1 MNRNRKKKNRKK
13 ETGAVVSLLLASSL
27 AFGGCG
33 TAVTSSS
40 SVNAESAS
48 TESTGET
55 SADNA
60 AATSESTD
68 SENAME
74 SASDINFDLELTEST
89 IDTEFTDRE
98 KSGSY
103 KVSEAVKITLN
114 KTTATVS
121 GSGAKADGST
131 ITITEEGVYIVSGTL
146 EDGQIIV
153 DASDSDKVQIVL
165 DGVNIN
171 CETNAAIYVRE
182 ADKVFIT
189 LAENSSNTLGGGN
202 EYTQIDDN
210 TVDGVIFSKSDLV
223 CNGTGSLTIEADYK
237 HGIVSKDDLVI
248 TGGTYK
254 ITAADNGITAKDQLK
269 ILDGSFDIDAANSA
283 VKAKNAD
290 NAELGNIYIAGGIFT
305 IEAEQDGF
313 HATGSIVVDDGT
325 ITVNSGDDGFHAE
338 LDTIIRG
345 GTILVEKSNEGLEGK
360 RVVVN
365 GGDITVN
372 ASDDGINAANSGDD
386 GANAA
391 NSGDDGANAAN
402 SGDGGVN
409 AANSGDDGANATNPG
424 ANAAGSGDDDS
435 NAASSNNDSSAA
447 VNSGDDSSISGAADG
462 KEPPQMPPD
471 TENGSDM
478 QPSQDFDPEN
488 APSGGNAPQNFDP
501 GNAPSDGDAPQMMQG
516 GPGGGGNSELYIKIT
531 GGTLTVSADG
541 DGLDSNGGLLVTGG
555 TTIVYGPTSDGDSAL
570 DYDGSA
576 IVSGGILAAIG
587 SAGMVESFD
596 EASTQPVI
604 TYYCTETQSADTTI
618 TLTDSDGSALF
629 TVTPE
634 KAYASIV
641 LTCPEMKL
649 DATYTLAAGTDN
661 EEITL
666 TDIITTA
673 GTRSVKTMS
682 DPEGGKMP
690 NNSDNKG
697 TPPSKPS
704 DTAE

>member
-1 MNRNRKKKNRKK
+1 MHRPEGRNYNESKQKKNRKK

-40 SVNAESAS
+40 SVNAESAR

-60 AATSESTD
+60 DTTSESTD

-103 KVSEAVKITLN
+103 QASEAVKITLN

-121 GSGAKADGST
+121 GSGVKADGST

-165 DGVNIN
+165 DGVHIN

-283 VKAKNAD
+283 VKAKNTD
-290 NAELGNIYIAGGIFT
+290 DTGLGNIYIAGGVFT
-305 IEAEQDGF
+305 VKAEQDGF

-338 LDTIIRG
+338 LDTVIHG

-365 GGDITVN
+365 GGDITIN

-386 GANAA
+386 GANA
-391 NSGDDGANAAN
+391 
-402 SGDGGVN
+402 
-409 AANSGDDGANATNPG
+409 TNPG
-424 ANAAGSGDDDS
+424 ANAVGSGDDDS

-462 KEPPQMPPD
+462 KKPPQMPPD

-488 APSGGNAPQNFDP
+488 APSGGNAPQNFYP
-501 GNAPSDGDAPQMMQG
+501 GNASSDGDAPQMMQG
-516 GPGGGGNSELYIKIT
+516 GPGGGGNSELYIKIA

-555 TTIVYGPTSDGDSAL
+555 TTIVYGPTGDGDSAL

-704 DTAE
+704 DTAD

>member
-40 SVNAESAS
+40 SVNAESAR

-60 AATSESTD
+60 DTTSESTD

-131 ITITEEGVYIVSGTL
+131 ITITEEGVYVVSGTL

-165 DGVNIN
+165 NGVNIN

-248 TGGTYK
+248 TGGT
-254 ITAADNGITAKDQLK
+254 
-269 ILDGSFDIDAANSA
+269 
-283 VKAKNAD
+283 
-290 NAELGNIYIAGGIFT
+290 
-305 IEAEQDGF
+305 
-313 HATGSIVVDDGT
+313 
-325 ITVNSGDDGFHAE
+325 
-338 LDTIIRG
+338 
-345 GTILVEKSNEGLEGK
+345 
-360 RVVVN
+360 
-365 GGDITVN
+365 
-372 ASDDGINAANSGDD
+372 
-386 GANAA
+386 
-391 NSGDDGANAAN
+391 
-402 SGDGGVN
+402 
-409 AANSGDDGANATNPG
+409 
-424 ANAAGSGDDDS
+424 
-435 NAASSNNDSSAA
+435 
-447 VNSGDDSSISGAADG
+447 
-462 KEPPQMPPD
+462 
-471 TENGSDM
+471 
-478 QPSQDFDPEN
+478 
-488 APSGGNAPQNFDP
+488 
-501 GNAPSDGDAPQMMQG
+501 
-516 GPGGGGNSELYIKIT
+516 
-531 GGTLTVSADG
+531 
-541 DGLDSNGGLLVTGG
+541 
-555 TTIVYGPTSDGDSAL
+555 TIVYGPTSDGDSAL

-576 IVSGGILAAIG
+576 IVTGGTLAAIG
-587 SAGMVESFD
+587 SAGMTESFD

-618 TLTDSDGSALF
+618 ALTDSDGSALF

>member
-1 MNRNRKKKNRKK
+1 MNRNRNKNRKK
-13 ETGAVVSLLLASSL
+13 ETGAVVSLFLVSSL

-40 SVNAESAS
+40 SVNAESAR

-60 AATSESTD
+60 DTTSESTD

-89 IDTEFTDRE
+89 IDTEFTDCE

-103 KVSEAVKITLN
+103 KASEAVKITLN

-121 GSGAKADGST
+121 GSGVKADGST

-165 DGVNIN
+165 DGVHIN

-254 ITAADNGITAKDQLK
+254 IAAADNGITAKDQLK

-338 LDTIIRG
+338 LDTVIHG

-365 GGDITVN
+365 GGDITIN
-372 ASDDGINAANSGDD
+372 ASDDGINATNSGDD
-386 GANAA
+386 GANAI
-391 NSGDDGANAAN
+391 
-402 SGDGGVN
+402 
-409 AANSGDDGANATNPG
+409 NPG
-424 ANAAGSGDDDS
+424 ANDAGSGDDDS
-435 NAASSNNDSSAA
+435 NAASSNDDSSAA
-447 VNSGDDSSISGAADG
+447 VNSGDDGSISGAADG
-462 KEPPQMPPD
+462 KEPSQMPPD

-478 QPSQDFDPEN
+478 QPSQDFDP
-488 APSGGNAPQNFDP
+488 
-501 GNAPSDGDAPQMMQG
+501 GNAPSDGDVPQMMQG

-587 SAGMVESFD
+587 SAGMTESFD
-596 EASTQPVI
+596 EASTQPVV

>member
-1 MNRNRKKKNRKK
+1 MNRNRNKNRKK
-13 ETGAVVSLLLASSL
+13 ETGAVVSLFLVSSL

-40 SVNAESAS
+40 SVNAESAR

-60 AATSESTD
+60 DTTSESTD

-89 IDTEFTDRE
+89 IDTEFTDCE

-103 KVSEAVKITLN
+103 KASEAVKITLN

-165 DGVNIN
+165 DGVHIN

-254 ITAADNGITAKDQLK
+254 IAAADNGITAKDQIK

-283 VKAKNAD
+283 VKAKNTD
-290 NAELGNIYIAGGIFT
+290 DTELGNIYIAGGIFT

-338 LDTIIRG
+338 LDTVIHG

-360 RVVVN
+360 RVMVN

-372 ASDDGINAANSGDD
+372 ASDD
-386 GANAA
+386 
-391 NSGDDGANAAN
+391 
-402 SGDGGVN
+402 
-409 AANSGDDGANATNPG
+409 G

-435 NAASSNNDSSAA
+435 NAASSNDDSSAV
-447 VNSGDDSSISGAADG
+447 VNSGDDGSISGAADG
-462 KEPPQMPPD
+462 KEPSQMPPD

-478 QPSQDFDPEN
+478 QPSQDFDP
-488 APSGGNAPQNFDP
+488 
-501 GNAPSDGDAPQMMQG
+501 GNAPSDGDVPQMMQG

-576 IVSGGILAAIG
+576 IVTGGTLAAIG
-587 SAGMVESFD
+587 SAGMTESFD

-604 TYYCTETQSADTTI
+604 TYYSTETQSADTTI

>member
-1 MNRNRKKKNRKK
+1 MNRNRNKNRKK
-13 ETGAVVSLLLASSL
+13 ETGAVVSLFLVSSL

-33 TAVTSSS
+33 TVVTSSS
-40 SVNAESAS
+40 SVNAESAR

-60 AATSESTD
+60 DTTSESTD

-103 KVSEAVKITLN
+103 KASEAVKITLN

-254 ITAADNGITAKDQLK
+254 INAADNGITAKDQLK

-283 VKAKNAD
+283 GKAKNTD
-290 NAELGNIYIAGGIFT
+290 DTELGNIYIAGGVFT
-305 IEAEQDGF
+305 VKAEQDGF

-338 LDTIIRG
+338 LDTVIHG
-345 GTILVEKSNEGLEGK
+345 GTIFVEKSYEGLEGK

-372 ASDDGINAANSGDD
+372 ASNDGV
-386 GANAA
+386 NAA

-409 AANSGDDGANATNPG
+409 AANSGDDGANTTNPG
-424 ANAAGSGDDDS
+424 ANAVGSGDDDS

-447 VNSGDDSSISGAADG
+447 VNSGDDGSISGEADG

-488 APSGGNAPQNFDP
+488 APSGGNAPQ
-501 GNAPSDGDAPQMMQG
+501 MMQRG
-516 GPGGGGNSELYIKIT
+516 SGGGGNSELYIKIT

-541 DGLDSNGGLLVTGG
+541 DGLDSNGGLFVTGG

-576 IVSGGILAAIG
+576 IVTGGTLAAIG
-587 SAGMVESFD
+587 SAGMTESFD

-604 TYYCTETQSADTTI
+604 TYYGTETQSADTTI

-634 KAYASIV
+634 KVYASIV

-682 DPEGGKMP
+682 DPKGRKMP

-697 TPPSKPS
+697 TPPSKPN

>member
-60 AATSESTD
+60 AATSESTA

-103 KVSEAVKITLN
+103 KASEAVKITLN

-153 DASDSDKVQIVL
+153 NASDSDKVQIVL
-165 DGVNIN
+165 DGVHIN

-189 LAENSSNTLGGGN
+189 LAENSSNTLGDGN

-210 TVDGVIFSKSDLV
+210 TVDSVIFSKSDLV

-248 TGGTYK
+248 SGGTYK
-254 ITAADNGITAKDQLK
+254 IAAADNGITAKDQIK
-269 ILDGSFDIDAANSA
+269 ILNGSFDIDAANSA
-283 VKAKNAD
+283 VKAKNTD
-290 NAELGNIYIAGGIFT
+290 DAELGNIYIAGGIFT

-325 ITVNSGDDGFHAE
+325 ITVNSGDD
-338 LDTIIRG
+338 
-345 GTILVEKSNEGLEGK
+345 
-360 RVVVN
+360 
-365 GGDITVN
+365 
-372 ASDDGINAANSGDD
+372 
-386 GANAA
+386 
-391 NSGDDGANAAN
+391 
-402 SGDGGVN
+402 
-409 AANSGDDGANATNPG
+409 
-424 ANAAGSGDDDS
+424 
-435 NAASSNNDSSAA
+435 
-447 VNSGDDSSISGAADG
+447 SSISGTADG

-488 APSGGNAPQNFDP
+488 APSGGNAPQDFDP

-576 IVSGGILAAIG
+576 IVTGGTLAAIG
-587 SAGMVESFD
+587 SAGMTESFD

-604 TYYCTETQSADTTI
+604 TYYCTETQSADTAI

-649 DATYTLAAGTDN
+649 GATYTLAAGTDN

-697 TPPSKPS
+697 IPPSKPS
-704 DTAE
+704 NTAE

>member
-33 TAVTSSS
+33 TAVTSASF
-40 SVNAESAS
+40 VNTESAS

-60 AATSESTD
+60 AATSESTA
-68 SENAME
+68 SENAIE
-74 SASDINFDLELTEST
+74 SASDIDFDLELTEST

-103 KVSEAVKITLN
+103 KASEAVKITLN

-131 ITITEEGVYIVSGTL
+131 ITITEEGVY
-146 EDGQIIV
+146 
-153 DASDSDKVQIVL
+153 VL

-171 CETNAAIYVRE
+171 CEANAAIYVRE

-223 CNGTGSLTIEADYK
+223 CNGTGSLNIEADYK
-237 HGIVSKDDLVI
+237 HGIISKDDLVI

-283 VKAKNAD
+283 VKAKNTD
-290 NAELGNIYIAGGIFT
+290 DAELGNIYIAGGVFT
-305 IEAEQDGF
+305 VKAEQDGF

-338 LDTIIRG
+338 LDTVIHG

-365 GGDITVN
+365 GGDITIN

-386 GANAA
+386 GANAI
-391 NSGDDGANAAN
+391 
-402 SGDGGVN
+402 
-409 AANSGDDGANATNPG
+409 NPG

-435 NAASSNNDSSAA
+435 NAASSNDDSSAV
-447 VNSGDDSSISGAADG
+447 VNSGDDGSISGAADG

-488 APSGGNAPQNFDP
+488 APSDGNAPQDFDP
-501 GNAPSDGDAPQMMQG
+501 GTAPSDGDAPQKMQG

-541 DGLDSNGGLLVTGG
+541 DGLDSNGGFLVTGG

-596 EASTQPVI
+596 EASTQPVV
-604 TYYCTETQSADTTI
+604 TYYCTETKSADTII

-649 DATYTLAAGTDN
+649 DATYTLAVGTDN

>member
-1 MNRNRKKKNRKK
+1 MNRNRNKNRKK
-13 ETGAVVSLLLASSL
+13 ETGAVVSLFLVSSL

-40 SVNAESAS
+40 SVNTESTS

-60 AATSESTD
+60 AATSESTA

-103 KVSEAVKITLN
+103 KASEAVKITLN

-121 GSGAKADGST
+121 GSGVKADGST

-165 DGVNIN
+165 DGVHIN

-202 EYTQIDDN
+202 EYSQIDDN

-254 ITAADNGITAKDQLK
+254 IAAADNGITAKDQLK

-338 LDTIIRG
+338 LDTVIHG

-372 ASDDGINAANSGDD
+372 ASDD
-386 GANAA
+386 
-391 NSGDDGANAAN
+391 
-402 SGDGGVN
+402 
-409 AANSGDDGANATNPG
+409 G

-501 GNAPSDGDAPQMMQG
+501 GNAPSDGDAPQKMQG

-576 IVSGGILAAIG
+576 IVTGGTLAAIG

-596 EASTQPVI
+596 EDSTQPVI
-604 TYYCTETQSADTTI
+604 TYYCTETQSADTII

-682 DPEGGKMP
+682 DSEGGKMP

>member
-1 MNRNRKKKNRKK
+1 MNRNRNKNRKK
-13 ETGAVVSLLLASSL
+13 ETGAVVSLFPVSSL

-391 NSGDDGANAAN
+391 NSGD
-402 SGDGGVN
+402 GGVN

>member
-1 MNRNRKKKNRKK
+1 MRRLEGRNYNESKQKEKKNRKK

-40 SVNAESAS
+40 SVNAESAR

-60 AATSESTD
+60 DTTSESTD

-103 KVSEAVKITLN
+103 KALEAVKITLN

-131 ITITEEGVYIVSGTL
+131 ITITEEGVYIVRGTL

-153 DASDSDKVQIVL
+153 NASDSDKVQIVL
-165 DGVNIN
+165 DGVHIN

-189 LAENSSNTLGGGN
+189 LAENSSNTLGDGN

-210 TVDGVIFSKSDLV
+210 TVDSVIFSKSNLV

-254 ITAADNGITAKDQLK
+254 IAAADNGITAKDQIK
-269 ILDGSFDIDAANSA
+269 ILNGSFDIDAANSA
-283 VKAKNAD
+283 VKAKNTD
-290 NAELGNIYIAGGIFT
+290 DAELGNIYIAGGIFT

-325 ITVNSGDDGFHAE
+325 ITVNSGDDGFHAD
-338 LDTIIRG
+338 LDTVIHS
-345 GTILVEKSNEGLEGK
+345 GTILVEKSYEGLEGK

-372 ASDDGINAANSGDD
+372 ASDD
-386 GANAA
+386 
-391 NSGDDGANAAN
+391 
-402 SGDGGVN
+402 
-409 AANSGDDGANATNPG
+409 G

-488 APSGGNAPQNFDP
+488 APSGGNAPQDFDP

-541 DGLDSNGGLLVTGG
+541 DGLDSNGSLLVTGG

-576 IVSGGILAAIG
+576 IVTGGTLAAIG
-587 SAGMVESFD
+587 SAGMTESFD

-604 TYYCTETQSADTTI
+604 TYYCTETQSADTAI

-649 DATYTLAAGTDN
+649 DETYTLAVGTDN

-697 TPPSKPS
+697 IPPSKPS
-704 DTAE
+704 NTAE

>member
-40 SVNAESAS
+40 SVNAESAR

-60 AATSESTD
+60 DTTSESTD

-103 KVSEAVKITLN
+103 KASEAVKITLN

-131 ITITEEGVYIVSGTL
+131 ITITEEGVYVVSGTL

-165 DGVNIN
+165 DGVHIN
-171 CETNAAIYVRE
+171 CKTNAAIYVRE

-189 LAENSSNTLGGGN
+189 LAENSRNTLGGGN

-254 ITAADNGITAKDQLK
+254 IAAADNGITAKDQIK

-283 VKAKNAD
+283 VKAKNTD
-290 NAELGNIYIAGGIFT
+290 DTELGNIYIAGGIFT

-325 ITVNSGDDGFHAE
+325 ITVNSGEDGFHAD
-338 LDTIIRG
+338 LDTVIHG
-345 GTILVEKSNEGLEGK
+345 GTILVEKSYEGLEGK

-365 GGDITVN
+365 GGDITIN

-386 GANAA
+386 G
-391 NSGDDGANAAN
+391 
-402 SGDGGVN
+402 VN
-409 AANSGDDGANATNPG
+409 AINPG
-424 ANAAGSGDDDS
+424 ANAVGSGDDDS

-447 VNSGDDSSISGAADG
+447 VNSGDDGSISGEADG
-462 KEPPQMPPD
+462 KEPQQMPPD

-488 APSGGNAPQNFDP
+488 APSDGNAPQNFDP
-501 GNAPSDGDAPQMMQG
+501 GNAPSDGDAPQKMQG

-576 IVSGGILAAIG
+576 IATGGTLAAIG
-587 SAGMVESFD
+587 SAGMTESFSED
-596 EASTQPVI
+596 STQPVI
-604 TYYCTETQSADTTI
+604 TYYCTETQSAATTI

-629 TVTPE
+629 TIAPE

-641 LTCPEMKL
+641 FTCSEMKL
-649 DATYTLAAGTDN
+649 DATYTLTAGTDN

-682 DPEGGKMP
+682 DPKGGKMS

>member
-1 MNRNRKKKNRKK
+1 MNRNRNKNRKK
-13 ETGAVVSLLLASSL
+13 ETGAVVSLFLVSSL

-40 SVNAESAS
+40 SVNTESTS

-60 AATSESTD
+60 AATSESTA

-103 KVSEAVKITLN
+103 KASEAVKITLN

-121 GSGAKADGST
+121 GSGVKADGST

-165 DGVNIN
+165 DGVHIN

-254 ITAADNGITAKDQLK
+254 IAAADNGITAKDQLK

-338 LDTIIRG
+338 LDTVIHG

-372 ASDDGINAANSGDD
+372 ASDD
-386 GANAA
+386 
-391 NSGDDGANAAN
+391 
-402 SGDGGVN
+402 
-409 AANSGDDGANATNPG
+409 G

-501 GNAPSDGDAPQMMQG
+501 GNAPSDGDAPQKMQG

-576 IVSGGILAAIG
+576 IVTGGTLAAIG
-587 SAGMVESFD
+587 SAGMTESFD

-604 TYYCTETQSADTTI
+604 TYYCTETQSADTII

-682 DPEGGKMP
+682 DSEGGKMP

>member
-33 TAVTSSS
+33 TAVTSASF
-40 SVNAESAS
+40 VNTESAS

-60 AATSESTD
+60 DTTSESTD

-103 KVSEAVKITLN
+103 KASEAVK
-114 KTTATVS
+114 
-121 GSGAKADGST
+121 T
-131 ITITEEGVYIVSGTL
+131 ITITEKGVYVVSGTL

-283 VKAKNAD
+283 VKAKNTD
-290 NAELGNIYIAGGIFT
+290 DTELGNIYIAGGVFT
-305 IEAEQDGF
+305 VKAEQDGF

-338 LDTIIRG
+338 LDTVIRG

-365 GGDITVN
+365 GGDITIN

-386 GANAA
+386 GANAI
-391 NSGDDGANAAN
+391 
-402 SGDGGVN
+402 
-409 AANSGDDGANATNPG
+409 NPG
-424 ANAAGSGDDDS
+424 TNAAGSGDDDS
-435 NAASSNNDSSAA
+435 NAASSNDDSSAV
-447 VNSGDDSSISGAADG
+447 VNSGDDGSISGAADG
-462 KEPPQMPPD
+462 KEPSQMPPD

-488 APSGGNAPQNFDP
+488 APSDGNAPQDFDP

-516 GPGGGGNSELYIKIT
+516 GPGGGGNSELYIKIA

-576 IVSGGILAAIG
+576 IVTGGTLAAIG
-587 SAGMVESFD
+587 SAGMTESFD
-596 EASTQPVI
+596 EASTQPVV

>member
-60 AATSESTD
+60 AATSESTA

-103 KVSEAVKITLN
+103 KALEAVKITLN

-131 ITITEEGVYIVSGTL
+131 ITITEEGVYVVSGTL

-165 DGVNIN
+165 DGVHIN

-189 LAENSSNTLGGGN
+189 LAENSSNTLGDGN
-202 EYTQIDDN
+202 GYTQIDDN

-254 ITAADNGITAKDQLK
+254 IAAADNGITAKDQIK

-283 VKAKNAD
+283 VKAKNTD
-290 NAELGNIYIAGGIFT
+290 DTELGNIYIAGGIFT

-338 LDTIIRG
+338 LDTVIHG

-365 GGDITVN
+365 GGDITIN

-386 GANAA
+386 G
-391 NSGDDGANAAN
+391 
-402 SGDGGVN
+402 VN
-409 AANSGDDGANATNPG
+409 AINPG
-424 ANAAGSGDDDS
+424 ANAVGSGDDDS

-447 VNSGDDSSISGAADG
+447 VNSGDDGSISGEADG
-462 KEPPQMPPD
+462 KEPQQMPPD

-488 APSGGNAPQNFDP
+488 APSDGNAPQNFDP
-501 GNAPSDGDAPQMMQG
+501 GNAPSDGDAPQKMQG

-576 IVSGGILAAIG
+576 IATGGTLAAIG
-587 SAGMVESFD
+587 SAGMTESFSED
-596 EASTQPVI
+596 STQPVI
-604 TYYCTETQSADTTI
+604 TYYCTETQSAATTI

-629 TVTPE
+629 TIAPE

-641 LTCPEMKL
+641 FTCSEMKL
-649 DATYTLAAGTDN
+649 DATYTLTAGTDN

-682 DPEGGKMP
+682 DPKGGKMS

>member
-1 MNRNRKKKNRKK
+1 MNRNRNKNRKK
-13 ETGAVVSLLLASSL
+13 ETGAVVSLFLVSSL

-33 TAVTSSS
+33 TVVTSSS
-40 SVNAESAS
+40 SVNAESAR

-60 AATSESTD
+60 DTTSESTD

-103 KVSEAVKITLN
+103 KASEAVKITLN

-283 VKAKNAD
+283 VKAKNTD
-290 NAELGNIYIAGGIFT
+290 DTELGNIYIAGGVFT
-305 IEAEQDGF
+305 VKAEQDGF

-338 LDTIIRG
+338 LDTVIHG
-345 GTILVEKSNEGLEGK
+345 GTIFVEKSYEGLEGK

-372 ASDDGINAANSGDD
+372 ASNDGV
-386 GANAA
+386 NAA

-409 AANSGDDGANATNPG
+409 AANSGDDGANTTNPG
-424 ANAAGSGDDDS
+424 ANAVGSGDDDS

-447 VNSGDDSSISGAADG
+447 VNSGDDGSISGEADG

-488 APSGGNAPQNFDP
+488 APSGGNAPQDFDP
-501 GNAPSDGDAPQMMQG
+501 GNAPSDGNAPQMMQRG
-516 GPGGGGNSELYIKIT
+516 SGGGGNSELYIKIT

-541 DGLDSNGGLLVTGG
+541 DGLDSNGGLFVIGG

-576 IVSGGILAAIG
+576 IVTGGTLAAIG
-587 SAGMVESFD
+587 SAGMTESFD

-604 TYYCTETQSADTTI
+604 TYYGTETQSADTTI

-634 KAYASIV
+634 KVYASIV

-682 DPEGGKMP
+682 DPKGGKMP

-697 TPPSKPS
+697 TPPSKPN

>member
-1 MNRNRKKKNRKK
+1 MNRNRNKNRKK
-13 ETGAVVSLLLASSL
+13 ETGAVVSLFLVSSL

-33 TAVTSSS
+33 TVVTSSS
-40 SVNAESAS
+40 SVNAESAR

-60 AATSESTD
+60 DTTSESTD

-103 KVSEAVKITLN
+103 KASEAVKITLN

-283 VKAKNAD
+283 VKAKNTD
-290 NAELGNIYIAGGIFT
+290 DTELGNIYIAGGVFT
-305 IEAEQDGF
+305 VKAEQDGF

-338 LDTIIRG
+338 LDTVIHG
-345 GTILVEKSNEGLEGK
+345 GTIFVEKSYEGLEGK

-372 ASDDGINAANSGDD
+372 ASNDGV
-386 GANAA
+386 NAA

-409 AANSGDDGANATNPG
+409 AANSGDDGANTTNPG
-424 ANAAGSGDDDS
+424 ANAVGSGDDDS

-447 VNSGDDSSISGAADG
+447 VNSGDDGSISGEADG

-488 APSGGNAPQNFDP
+488 APSGGNAPQ
-501 GNAPSDGDAPQMMQG
+501 MMQRG
-516 GPGGGGNSELYIKIT
+516 SGGGGNSELYIKIT

-541 DGLDSNGGLLVTGG
+541 DGLDSNGGLFVTGG

-576 IVSGGILAAIG
+576 IVTGGTLAAIG
-587 SAGMVESFD
+587 SAGMTESFD

-604 TYYCTETQSADTTI
+604 TYYGTETQSADTTI

-634 KAYASIV
+634 KVYASIV

-682 DPEGGKMP
+682 DPKGRKMP

-697 TPPSKPS
+697 TPPSKPN

>member
-1 MNRNRKKKNRKK
+1 MNRNRNKNRKK
-13 ETGAVVSLLLASSL
+13 ETGAVVSLFLVSSL

-165 DGVNIN
+165 DGVHIN

-372 ASDDGINAANSGDD
+372 ASDDGI
-386 GANAA
+386 NAA

-649 DATYTLAAGTDN
+649 DATYTLAVGTDN

>member
-33 TAVTSSS
+33 TAVTSASF
-40 SVNAESAS
+40 VNTESAS

-60 AATSESTD
+60 AATSESTA
-68 SENAME
+68 SENAIE
-74 SASDINFDLELTEST
+74 SDSDIDFDLELTEST

-103 KVSEAVKITLN
+103 KASEAVKITLN

-165 DGVNIN
+165 DGVHIN

-269 ILDGSFDIDAANSA
+269 ILDGSFDIDVANSA

-325 ITVNSGDDGFHAE
+325 ITVNSGDDGFHAD
-338 LDTIIRG
+338 LDTVIHG

-372 ASDDGINAANSGDD
+372 ASDDGI
-386 GANAA
+386 NAA

>member
-391 NSGDDGANAAN
+391 NSGD
-402 SGDGGVN
+402 GGVN

-570 DYDGSA
+570 NYDGSA